1 MFQLKFNGVSKLLQG
16 LLSNNFGEIQEEVK
30 KPRKPTPVMETST
43 DGTIKVHNQG
53 VGTRQVKRALKRAS
67 ERFDK
72 ATGLRVN
79 KRNK

>member
-1 MFQLKFNGVSKLLQG
+1 MFNLKFNGASKLLRA
-16 LLSNNFGEIQEEVK
+16 LISNNFREIQEEVK
-30 KPRKPTPVMETST
+30 KPRKPNPVMETST
-43 DGTIKVHNQG
+43 DGAIKVHNQG
-53 VGTRQVKRALKRAS
+53 VGTRQVKRTLKRAS